1 MSFVFIGLF
10 IVILVA
16 VLLLALMKD
25 DKDKT
30 EKTTE
35 YPYSKQP
42 SLLTPAELS
51 FQHSLKLAVDGQ
63 YDISSKVRLADIVTV
78 KQTKSKSE
86 WQKAFN
92 KIQSKH
98 VDFVLTDTK
107 TADILCAIELDD
119 SSHEKPARRLR
130 DDFLDN
136 VLRVAR
142 VPLIRFTVEQSYQS
156 QSIAEKIKNAIHP
169 EFAIQFSSDV
179 VMDDIKILINPDR

>member
-1 MSFVFIGLF
+1 MSFVFISLF

-16 VLLLALMKD
+16 VLLLALMKG
-25 DKDKT
+25 DKKEI
-30 EKTTE
+30 EKTSD

-51 FQHSLKLAVDGQ
+51 FIHSLKLAVDGQ
-63 YDISSKVRLADIVTV
+63 YDISYKVRLADIVSV
-78 KQTKSKSE
+78 KQTKSKSD

-119 SSHEKPARRLR
+119 ASHNKPARQLR
-130 DDFLDN
+130 DEFLDN
-136 VLRVAR
+136 VLRVTR
-142 VPLIRFTVEQSYQS
+142 VPLLRFTVEQSYQS
-156 QSIAEKIKNAIHP
+156 QLIAEKIKNAIHP
-169 EFAIQFSSDV
+169 EFAIHHSADV
-179 VMDDIKILINPDR
+179 VMNDIKILINPDK